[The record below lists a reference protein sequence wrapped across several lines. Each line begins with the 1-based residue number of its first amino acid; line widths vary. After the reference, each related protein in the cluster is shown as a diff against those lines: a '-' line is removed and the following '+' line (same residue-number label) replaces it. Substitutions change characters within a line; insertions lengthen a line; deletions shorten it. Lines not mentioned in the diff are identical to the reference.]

1 MKAKVFL
8 KEAGLQGATVQE
20 LIDKV
25 QPGAAVFPTRNAM
38 NSDSQIIAMP
48 GDRFVY
54 VDAFVDLDEAEE
66 EMEKILNTHFAAL
79 AATAIISCCLVRL
92 LTICRCS

>member
-1 MKAKVFL
+1 MQKAKKSTPAEPKTSGHAVNIEKAKVFL

-48 GDRFVY
+48 GD
-54 VDAFVDLDEAEE
+54 
-66 EMEKILNTHFAAL
+66 
-79 AATAIISCCLVRL
+79 L
-92 LTICRCS
+92 LCVCRCFRRFGRG